1 MDDTKLWLIGALAL
15 VVVVAALVWVLRHRG
30 DTTAPVSHHDYAAPE
45 VTQAGVSGGR
55 GLTFGSDGSDGSDAV
70 DQTVPRSRL
79 GGAGWRDGRGPG
91 ETTTGAYAVESR
103 SWGDD
108 ESVTAPEPALERHVE
123 VDDTGP
129 RPAVDE
135 DRDRE
140 RGGHW

>member
-15 VVVVAALVWVLRHRG
+15 VIVVATLVWVLRHRG
-30 DTTAPVSHHDYAAPE
+30 DATTPMPHHDYAAPE
-45 VTQAGVSGGR
+45 VTQAGLTGGR
-55 GLTFGSDGSDGSDAV
+55 GLTFGSDGGDAV
-70 DQTVPRSRL
+70 GQTVPLSRL
-79 GGAGWRDGRGPG
+79 GGAGWRDGGDAPV

-108 ESVTAPEPALERHVE
+108 ESVTAPEPTFEHHVE

-129 RPAVDE
+129 RPVMDDDL
-135 DRDRE
+135 DRK